1 MDMDNYLVNMGITA
15 AQRAFFSY
23 MAKPQGS
30 YGLHMI
36 FRLFLKR
43 KSIIMHDRERPH
55 WCRFLA
61 DYSVFRLYIARF
73 VLKAYARDYPP
84 LLSLYAGFDRIDET
98 FPEFIKKEADPGRG
112 VGDISLLPD
121 HLETLYSPE
130 KIEALHDR
138 FNRMAEKAERDTD
151 SPDAA
156 LKSFTTEVLS
166 YLSGKD
172 EVPCIRRFS
181 GFFRRKPWT
190 TPSTWPISIKVSSPK
205 AIMKGCMQNPMKKWS
220 GRKIHSTRTTGC
232 RRIFSSLWPASSAS
246 SWPGPEG
253 AGRLLHVHGEDHLCR
268 GFGDSSQAYSR

>member
-73 VLKAYARDYPP
+73 ILKAYARDYPP
-84 LLSLYAGFDRIDET
+84 LLSLYTGFDRIDES

-172 EVPCIRRFS
+172 EVPLYTPVFWFFSKETLDYAQYLADFYKGLIPESYYEGMHAKPYEEVEREEDSFYTDYRLPAYIFFFVAGLICIILAR
-181 GFFRRKPWT
+181 
-190 TPSTWPISIKVSSPK
+190 
-205 AIMKGCMQNPMKKWS
+205 A
-220 GRKIHSTRTTGC
+220 
-232 RRIFSSLWPASSAS
+232 
-246 SWPGPEG
+246 
-253 AGRLLHVHGEDHLCR
+253 
-268 GFGDSSQAYSR
+268 